1 MPVAAVHGLAVTGQ
15 AVAGALVR
23 HGWTVRV
30 SDDRPAPAHAGFAAS
45 IGAHLHDVS
54 APGGIAGLLDG
65 VDMVV
70 PAPGVPPSNA
80 VITTAVSMGIPV
92 RSELDLAYER
102 ELLRPGGPRP
112 VLGVTGTDGKTT
124 TTMLTAHL
132 LRGAG
137 LVAAEV
143 GNTDLPFLAAVD
155 DPTTDVF
162 VVECSSFRLDRVTSF
177 RCDASVWLNLAP
189 DHLDWHPDLA
199 HYRASKARLWA
210 HLRADDV
217 AVAPVADPTIVEAAR
232 ASAGR
237 TVTFGL
243 PHSGPADYTVSGG
256 ELVGPAGSLCRVA
269 ELWRAMP
276 HDITNSL
283 AAAALAVESGLVRG
297 ASTAGALAGFVPA
310 GHRIELVG
318 RFGGSDWYDDS
329 KATSPHAA
337 LTAIRSFDRLVLIAG
352 GRNKGLDLR
361 QMASEP
367 QRMTA
372 VVAIGDDA
380 ALVADAFR
388 GICPVETAASME
400 DAVRLAARLA
410 SSGEPVVLSPG
421 CTSYDWYRN
430 YNERGADFQR
440 MVRQHFGR
448 ENER

>member
-1 MPVAAVHGLAVTGQ
+1 
-15 AVAGALVR
+15 AVAEALVR

-30 SDDRPAPAHAGFAAS
+30 SDDNPHPSHRELALA
-45 IGAHLHDVS
+45 IGAELHDVGD
-54 APGGIAGLLDG
+54 AVGVRALLEG
-65 VDMVV
+65 ADMLV
-70 PAPGVPPSNA
+70 PAPGVPPSNP
-80 VITTAVSMGIPV
+80 VVTTAESMGTPV

-102 ELLRPGGPRP
+102 ELRRAGGPRP

-124 TTMLTAHL
+124 TTMLAAHI
-132 LRGAG
+132 LRSRG
-137 LVAAEV
+137 LRAEEV
-143 GNTDLPFLAAVD
+143 GNTDVPFLAAVD
-155 DPTTDVF
+155 DPSVDVF
-162 VVECSSFRLDRVTSF
+162 VVECSSFRLDRVTAF
-177 RCDASVWLNLAP
+177 RCNASVWLNLAP
-189 DHLDWHPDLA
+189 DHLDWHPDIA

-210 HLRADDV
+210 HLEPGDV
-217 AVAPVADPTIVEAAR
+217 AVAPVADPSIVEVAE

-243 PHSGPADYTVSGG
+243 PGRGTADYTVSGD
-256 ELVGPAGSLCRVA
+256 ELVGPAGALCSISG
-269 ELWRAMP
+269 LWRSMP

-283 AAAALAVESGLVRG
+283 AAAALVVESGLVRG
-297 ASTAGALAGFVPA
+297 DSMARALAGFAPA

-352 GRNKGLDLR
+352 GRNKGLDLG

-367 QRMTA
+367 HRMTG

-380 ALVADAFR
+380 DAVEDAFR
-388 GICPVETAASME
+388 GVC
-400 DAVRLAARLA
+400 AVRRASTMTEAVSVAAGLAPP
-410 SSGEPVVLSPG
+410 GVPVVLSPG

-440 MVRQHFGR
+440 RVREHFGKGDGQ
-448 ENER
+448 